1 MTPVELLQELTDA
14 DVALWV
20 DGDRLRYLA
29 GRSLAPTLRVAVAAG
44 RAELVALLRRGVALP
59 ADVGA
64 WPEGHIEAL
73 DERLAVMEF
82 DGLLVSL
89 SHSASVQRPLDLSS
103 QWHSPRFISSMMM
116 RGALRRPSKGERCTL
131 ACLPAIPWELSSQRR
146 H

>member
-73 DERLAVMEF
+73 DERAAVMEF
-82 DGLLVSL
+82 DGLLGRAEAERAAEHRVRL
-89 SHSASVQRPLDLSS
+89 RAARTFLKTFNEIPAPAADEAVAPFPGR
-103 QWHSPRFISSMMM
+103 RA
-116 RGALRRPSKGERCTL
+116 ALADT
-131 ACLPAIPWELSSQRR
+131 
-146 H
+146 